1 LNALWFVVNMAKKH
15 SVGETVE
22 NTEGGERRKAHEGVG
37 CCCCA
42 EEEGEEGEWSVGGE
56 HEESGF
62 TS

>member
-1 LNALWFVVNMAKKH
+1 MNALWFVVNMAKKH
-15 SVGETVE
+15 SVGEAFE
-22 NTEGGERRKAHEGVG
+22 NTEGGERRKAREGGG

-42 EEEGEEGEWSVGGE
+42 EEEGEEEEWSVGGE